1 MNPNI
6 TARRD
11 ESPDYWDEGRPDA
24 LDDAVKCECGGT
36 AIWHTAKNAGDTH
49 HIHCSNYRCGRIVV
63 AEGRTPEESVQLWN
77 NDIAIDACEKHSFML
92 VPSDGP
98 ACQRLWRCVFCPE
111 TRTDKEL

>member
-11 ESPDYWDEGRPDA
+11 EDPNFWDEGRPDA

-36 AIWHTAKNAGDTH
+36 AIWHKGKSDAD
-49 HIHCSNYRCGRIVV
+49 IERIECSNRRCGRMVV

-77 NDIAIDACEKHSFML
+77 LDIKQDMCPAHSWFL
-92 VPSDGP
+92 VPSDDKP
-98 ACQRLWRCVFCPE
+98 CKPKYRCVHC
-111 TRTDKEL
+111 DADYSG